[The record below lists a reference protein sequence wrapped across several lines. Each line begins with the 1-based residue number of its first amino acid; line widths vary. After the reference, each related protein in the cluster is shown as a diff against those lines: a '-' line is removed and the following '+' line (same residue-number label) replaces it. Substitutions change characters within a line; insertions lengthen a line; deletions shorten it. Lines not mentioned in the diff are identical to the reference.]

1 MENHDGANTE
11 MKPNINIEEVEQ
23 IALEIAIQHPC
34 ATPQQIQEMVKQV
47 VRERI
52 KTDDDN
58 ALVTH

>member
-23 IALEIAIQHPC
+23 IARAIALQNPC
-34 ATPQQIQEMVKQV
+34 ATPREIQEMVKQV
-47 VRERI
+47 VAERI
-52 KTDDDN
+52 KPDDDN

>member
-1 MENHDGANTE
+1 

-23 IALEIAIQHPC
+23 IARAIALQNPC
-34 ATPQQIQEMVKQV
+34 ATPREIQEMVKQV
-47 VRERI
+47 VAERI